1 MRTDSKREFILD
13 GRNKTPGKGLGYRQ
27 VVDSG
32 LCLGSQK

>member
-1 MRTDSKREFILD
+1 MRTGSKRQFILN
-13 GRNKTPGKGLGYRQ
+13 GRNKTPGKILGYRQ